1 MTEIGIGLLFAA
13 WFVMAY
19 LLIAKLLGP
28 RKQQMAIWRHWTQPT
43 FDVAQLSDG
52 KRPQLFLT
60 TEALSQH
67 HSRAHG
73 QKPAGQPPPRPPSDR
88 GR

>member
-1 MTEIGIGLLFAA
+1 
-13 WFVMAY
+13 
-19 LLIAKLLGP
+19 
-28 RKQQMAIWRHWTQPT
+28 
-43 FDVAQLSDG
+43 
-52 KRPQLFLT
+52 LT